1 MLEWWSPMRLFT
13 ASSDMAVV
21 ELMLREDMTG
31 FLCLHI
37 VPVRLGIVL
46 QRALS
51 LWVELMD
58 DLCRHDLHA
67 AKGALERTRRD
78 IAAQNKKLGIQW

>member
-1 MLEWWSPMRLFT
+1 
-13 ASSDMAVV
+13 MAVV

-31 FLCLHI
+31 FVCLHV

-58 DLCRHDLHA
+58 DLHA